1 MINLRT
7 RTEYSFRTAYGPI
20 DKIISDCKQDSMG
33 ICDMG
38 TWGHVAF
45 DSACRK
51 AEKKPI
57 FGVELAVVEDATE
70 RSKQP
75 INLMGF
81 IAKNNQGLQELYQL
95 VTKATDPSRFYYV
108 PRLSYEDLFDVSKN
122 IIMLSGTNPMWG
134 SLPITNKENL
144 YIELN
149 PMTTKKSLNWAEE
162 RGFKVVATSDN
173 FFPKVTDRKVYEV
186 LTGRNR
192 YDRTKPMHILEI

>member
-20 DKIISDCKQDSMG
+20 DKIISDCKDSMG

-57 FGVELAVVEDATE
+57 FGVELAVVEDATDE
-70 RSKQP
+70 VNKP

-95 VTKATDPSRFYYV
+95 VTKSTDPSRFYYV

-122 IIMLSGTNPMWG
+122 IIMLSGTNPM
-134 SLPITNKENL
+134 IFTNN
-144 YIELN
+144 
-149 PMTTKKSLNWAEE
+149 
-162 RGFKVVATSDN
+162 
-173 FFPKVTDRKVYEV
+173 
-186 LTGRNR
+186 
-192 YDRTKPMHILEI
+192 